1 MAITSNVPYQASV
14 VSAHHHAA
22 KPTQSLLSHS
32 TICYPTREGDI
43 SCTMAPEKRNH
54 FLDADESDEDV
65 GRDYDSEDELQKG
78 GRSAKRRRV
87 DDDSD
92 REDEFSDGEHDRSGE
107 EDNQWEGEAD
117 GEEPAS
123 LAQDKEKTSKDARKK
138 VAELPGVSK
147 PLTKKNLVATEAA
160 IKKSGVVYLSR
171 IPPFMKPAKL
181 RSLLEP
187 YGSINRIFL
196 SPEDPAAHTR
206 RVKAGGNKKRSFTD
220 GWVEFVNKKD
230 AKTVCDLLNA
240 RPIGGKKGS
249 YYRDDIWN
257 LLYLKGFKWHN
268 LTEQIAAEN
277 AERTSRMRA
286 EISKTTK
293 ENKEFVRNVERAKML
308 DGIEAKNAA
317 KKEKNKDAA
326 VAAAADGVDKEAKRD
341 AGGKERTRTFAQ
353 IPLAKKKKA
362 EDQPEQVKRVL
373 SRIF

>member
-1 MAITSNVPYQASV
+1 
-14 VSAHHHAA
+14 
-22 KPTQSLLSHS
+22 
-32 TICYPTREGDI
+32 
-43 SCTMAPEKRNH
+43 MAPEKRNH
-54 FLDADESDEDV
+54 FLDADESDEDI
-65 GRDYDSEDELQKG
+65 GQDYNSEDDLQKG

-87 DDDSD
+87 EDDSD
-92 REDEFSDGEHDRSGE
+92 DDAQSEAGDDSADEENDEPRPEATAREERP
-107 EDNQWEGEAD
+107 QQAD
-117 GEEPAS
+117 GAG
-123 LAQDKEKTSKDARKK
+123 EKGKKQPNDAKK
-138 VAELPGVSK
+138 HADLPDVSR

-187 YGSINRIFL
+187 YGKINRIFL
-196 SPEDPAAHTR
+196 SPEDPTSHTR
-206 RVKAGGNKKRSFTD
+206 RVKAGGNKKRSFVD

-230 AKTVCDLLNA
+230 AKAVCELLNA
-240 RPIGGKKGS
+240 QTIGGKKGS

-286 EISKTTK
+286 EISKATK

-317 KKEKNKDAA
+317 KKERREQGVNDGAS
-326 VAAAADGVDKEAKRD
+326 ADRPEKE
-341 AGGKERTRTFAQ
+341 GKRTFAQ
-353 IPLAKKKKA
+353 IPLAKKKIA
-362 EDQPEQVKRVL
+362 GEAQPDQVKRVL
-373 SRIF
+373 SSIF

>member
-1 MAITSNVPYQASV
+1 
-14 VSAHHHAA
+14 
-22 KPTQSLLSHS
+22 
-32 TICYPTREGDI
+32 
-43 SCTMAPEKRNH
+43 MAPEKRNH

-65 GRDYDSEDELQKG
+65 GRDYDSEDDLQKG

-87 DDDSD
+87 
-92 REDEFSDGEHDRSGE
+92 EDEDEDEDAYSDDGQDSAGE
-107 EDNQWEGEAD
+107 EDDQSDTNAD
-117 GEEPAS
+117 EQQQTHTS
-123 LAQDKEKTSKDARKK
+123 VDKNKTPKDAKK
-138 VAELPGVSK
+138 TIADLPGVSK

-171 IPPFMKPAKL
+171 IPPFMKPTKL

-187 YGSINRIFL
+187 YGAINRIFL
-196 SPEDPAAHTR
+196 SPEDPTAHTR
-206 RVKAGGNKKRSFTD
+206 RVKSGGNKKRSFTD

-230 AKTVCDLLNA
+230 AKAVCELLNA
-240 RPIGGKKGS
+240 RTIGGKKGS

-308 DGIEAKNAA
+308 DGIEAKAAA
-317 KKEKNKDAA
+317 KKEKNNGASDTGG
-326 VAAAADGVDKEAKRD
+326 VDGKDKEAKKD
-341 AGGKERTRTFAQ
+341 FGKERPRTFVQ
-353 IPLAKKKKA
+353 IPLAKKKQTA
-362 EDQPEQVKRVL
+362 EKDQPEQVKRVL
-373 SRIF
+373 RSIF

>member
-1 MAITSNVPYQASV
+1 
-14 VSAHHHAA
+14 
-22 KPTQSLLSHS
+22 
-32 TICYPTREGDI
+32 
-43 SCTMAPEKRNH
+43 MAPEKRNH

-65 GRDYDSEDELQKG
+65 GRDYDSEEDLQKG

-87 DDDSD
+87 DDESD
-92 REDEFSDGEHDRSGE
+92 NEDDFSDDGGDTAGE
-107 EDNQWEGEAD
+107 EDDQHEGRAD
-117 GEEPAS
+117 GEE
-123 LAQDKEKTSKDARKK
+123 QDDTRHDKEKTPKDARKK

-160 IKKSGVVYLSR
+160 IRKSGVVYLSR

-187 YGSINRIFL
+187 YGAINRIFL

-230 AKTVCDLLNA
+230 AKTVCELLNA

-249 YYRDDIWN
+249 YYRDDLWN

-317 KKEKNKDAA
+317 KKEKNKEAADAA
-326 VAAAADGVDKEAKRD
+326 GVDGGDKEVRKE
-341 AGGKERTRTFAQ
+341 AGGKERKRTFAQ

-362 EDQPEQVKRVL
+362 EDQPDQVKRVL